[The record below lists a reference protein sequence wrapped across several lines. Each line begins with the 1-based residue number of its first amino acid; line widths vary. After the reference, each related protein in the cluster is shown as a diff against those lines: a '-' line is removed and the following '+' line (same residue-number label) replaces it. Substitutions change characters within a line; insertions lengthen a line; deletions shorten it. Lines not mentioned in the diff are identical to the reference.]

1 MESAKGEA
9 RFFNSCVIIYVD
21 GTCEGTLVI
30 CTVTL
35 TKVKIMNINLA
46 TVLNMCNV
54 LLIIDWFDHLANLL
68 VYCASNSVFRSQMIG
83 IMCCSNQ
90 K

>member
-35 TKVKIMNINLA
+35 TKVNLA
-46 TVLNMCNV
+46 TVLMRAIRV
-54 LLIIDWFDHLANLL
+54 QISPRLAT
-68 VYCASNSVFRSQMIG
+68 VSEYV
-83 IMCCSNQ
+83 
-90 K
+90 